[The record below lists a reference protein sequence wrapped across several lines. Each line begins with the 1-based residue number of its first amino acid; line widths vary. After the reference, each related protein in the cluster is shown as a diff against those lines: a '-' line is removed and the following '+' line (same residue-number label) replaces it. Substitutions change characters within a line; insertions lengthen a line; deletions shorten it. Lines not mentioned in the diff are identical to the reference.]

1 MLAPHHPQQTFNPY
15 LRSNPMHP
23 HVRRPVTWLNVDNF
37 TGCPFSEQAGFFNI
51 GSDSIYVKRNREGH
65 VEPVFSSQTLLT
77 DVSPQK
83 TSFNSFLFDLRQAS
97 SEKLGDLK
105 KNKNIMLCN
114 LIKYEIKPKAYPLTG
129 AKPRNTGDFFFLKKF
144 QVAEADLQENGLQ
157 NVETR
162 GGS

>member
-65 VEPVFSSQTLLT
+65 VKPVFSSLTLLT
-77 DVSPQK
+77 GCLATENLVQQL
-83 TSFNSFLFDLRQAS
+83 SFRPKKSKFRKVRRL
-97 SEKLGDLK
+97 EK
-105 KNKNIMLCN
+105 
-114 LIKYEIKPKAYPLTG
+114 E
-129 AKPRNTGDFFFLKKF
+129 
-144 QVAEADLQENGLQ
+144 
-157 NVETR
+157 
-162 GGS
+162 

>member
-65 VEPVFSSQTLLT
+65 VEPVFSSLTLLT

-83 TSFNSFLFDLRQAS
+83 TSFNSFLFDLRKAS

-129 AKPRNTGDFFFLKKF
+129 AKPRNTGDFFFFFLKKISSS
-144 QVAEADLQENGLQ
+144 
-157 NVETR
+157 R
-162 GGS
+162 G